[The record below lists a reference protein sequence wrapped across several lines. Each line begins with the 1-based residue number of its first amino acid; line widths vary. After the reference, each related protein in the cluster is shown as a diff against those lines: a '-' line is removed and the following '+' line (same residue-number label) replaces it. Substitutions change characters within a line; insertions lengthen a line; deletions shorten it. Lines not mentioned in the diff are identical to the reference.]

1 MVCDNSFGPVELVRG
16 RLEQSFVVAGL
27 FLPGFIGPKHFG
39 ADRVSISQGKGIKG
53 SESGD
58 MVMLLEGTIVCY
70 RLW

>member
-39 ADRVSISQGKGIKG
+39 VDRVSISQGK
-53 SESGD
+53 E
-58 MVMLLEGTIVCY
+58 
-70 RLW
+70 